1 MKRILFLLALLF
13 AAPAFGQDLGPKVV
27 ARLVAEQGSVAPGGA
42 VTVAL
47 EEVIAPQWHT
57 YWKNPGDAGAPT
69 QVTWTLPPG
78 WTAGDIQWPVPKRL
92 PVGPLMDY
100 GYEGKVWLLTK
111 LTAPADARPGET
123 VTLRAAASWLVCKN
137 ICVPEEAAL
146 TLNVTVAPS
155 SDSKSGKPDA
165 AVAKDFAA
173 TRALLPIASPWKFTY
188 SIGSGGALGN
198 NLDLYVAAPSLATAH
213 PTTVD
218 FFPGRTGLIKN
229 AAPQVVGYA
238 KDGLVLRLTPGA
250 KVSGL
255 LEGVLVLTS
264 SDGSVQAL
272 EVSAPPGPVPAASFE
287 SAPASGDLTLW
298 LAILFAFIGGL
309 VLNVMPCVLP
319 ILAMKALSL
328 ATHGDK
334 GRGESFAY
342 SLGAVLSFAV
352 FGLAILL
359 LRDAGASVGW
369 GFQLQS
375 PIAVAGFALLV
386 FAVGLNLSGLFE
398 VGSVTAGETL
408 TQKSGFMG
416 AFFTGVLAVAVAAPC
431 TAPFMAGALGFALTQ
446 SFAVALAVFV
456 ALGIGFALPFL
467 LLGIWPKA
475 LAFMPRPG
483 AWMLTFKQFLAFPMY
498 GAAAWLVWV
507 LAQEAGPRGVIIAL
521 AAMVGLALA
530 AWTWSVTRNAA
541 SRGRG
546 IGAVFALLVLLAS
559 LYIVSQLHG
568 AQAAAPAATTK
579 GEAYTAAKLASLRAA
594 NKPVFVDATAAWCI
608 TCLVNEDAVLSKDNV
623 KSAFAAKG
631 ITYMVADWTNQNPEI
646 TALLKQNGR
655 SGVPMYLYYAPGAP
669 NPVILPQILTEA
681 GVLGV
686 L

>member
-1 MKRILFLLALLF
+1 MKHLLLFFAFLF
-13 AAPAFGQDLGPKVV
+13 AAPAFAQDQGPKVH
-27 ARLVAEQGSVAPGGA
+27 ARLVAEQSSVAPGGV

-47 EEVIAPQWHT
+47 EEVIAPEWHT
-57 YWKNPGDAGAPT
+57 YWKNPGDAGSPT
-69 QVTWTLPPG
+69 QVTWSLPAG
-78 WTAGDIQWPVPKRL
+78 WTADGIQWPRPKRL

-100 GYEGKVWLLTK
+100 GYEGKVWLLTR
-111 LTAPADARPGET
+111 LTAPADAKPGEA
-123 VTLRAAASWLVCKN
+123 VTIRAAASWLVCKN

-146 TLNVTVAPS
+146 TLNLVVGEA
-155 SDSKSGKPDA
+155 KPDA
-165 AVAKDFAA
+165 AVAKDFAT
-173 TRALLPIASPWKFTY
+173 TRALLPIASPWKFNY
-188 SIGSGGALGN
+188 ALGS
-198 NLDLYVAAPSLATAH
+198 NLDLYAAAPSLATAH
-213 PTTVD
+213 PTSVD

-272 EVSAPPGPVPAASFE
+272 EVSAPPGPVPAAEFTA
-287 SAPASGDLTLW
+287 APGSGDLTLW
-298 LAILFAFIGGL
+298 FAILFAFIGGL
-309 VLNVMPCVLP
+309 ILNVMPCVLP
-319 ILAMKALSL
+319 ILAMKALAL
-328 ATHGDK
+328 ANHGDK

-342 SLGAVLSFAV
+342 SLGAILSFAV

-408 TQKSGFMG
+408 TQKNGLTG

-446 SFAVALAVFV
+446 SFAIALAVFV
-456 ALGIGFALPFL
+456 ALGVGFALPFL

-507 LAQEAGPRGVIIAL
+507 LAQEAGPKGVIIAL

-530 AWTWSVTRNAA
+530 AWTWSVTRNAS

-546 IGAVFALLVLLAS
+546 IGAVTAILVLLAS
-559 LYIVSQLHG
+559 LYVVSQLKG
-568 AQAAAPAATTK
+568 AAAAAPVATTK
-579 GEAYTAAKLASLRAA
+579 GEAYTAAKLAGLRAA

-608 TCLVNEDAVLSKDNV
+608 TCLVNEDAVLSKDSV
-623 KSAFAAKG
+623 KSAFANRNV
-631 ITYMVADWTNQNPEI
+631 TYMVADWTNQNPEI
-646 TALLKQNGR
+646 TALLKENGR
-655 SGVPMYLYYAPGAP
+655 SGVPMYLYYAPGAAT
-669 NPVILPQILTEA
+669 PVILPQILTEA
-681 GVLGV
+681 EVIKAVGG
-686 L
+686 

>member
-1 MKRILFLLALLF
+1 MKSILFLLALLF
-13 AAPAFGQDLGPKVV
+13 VAPAFGQEQGGKVV
-27 ARLVAEQGSVAPGGA
+27 ARLVAEQGAVAPGGG

-57 YWKNPGDAGAPT
+57 YWKNPGDAGSPT

-78 WTAGDIQWPVPKRL
+78 WTAEGIQWPRPKRL

-111 LTAPADARPGET
+111 LTAPADAKPGET
-123 VTLRAAASWLVCKN
+123 VTIRAAASWLVCKN

-146 TLNVTVAPS
+146 TLNVVVGE
-155 SDSKSGKPDA
+155 GKPDA

-173 TRALLPIASPWKFTY
+173 TRALLPIASPWKLNY
-188 SIGSGGALGN
+188 ALGS
-198 NLDLYVAAPSLATAH
+198 NLDLYVAAPSLAKAH
-213 PTTVD
+213 PTSVD

-238 KDGLVLRLTPGA
+238 KDGLVLRMMPGA

-272 EVSAPPGPVPAASFE
+272 EVSAPPGPVPAAEFTA
-287 SAPASGDLTLW
+287 APASGDLTLW
-298 LAILFAFIGGL
+298 FAILFAFIGGL
-309 VLNVMPCVLP
+309 ILNVMPCVLP

-328 ATHGDK
+328 ANHGDK

-342 SLGAVLSFAV
+342 SLGAILSFAV

-408 TQKSGFMG
+408 TQKSGLTG

-446 SFAVALAVFV
+446 SFAIALAVFV
-456 ALGIGFALPFL
+456 ALGVGFALPFL

-507 LAQEAGPRGVIIAL
+507 LAQEAGPKGVIVAL
-521 AAMVGLALA
+521 AAMVGIALA
-530 AWTWSVTRNAA
+530 AWTWSVTRNAS

-546 IGAVFALLVLLAS
+546 IGAVAAILVLLAS
-559 LYIVSQLHG
+559 LYVISQLKG
-568 AQAAAPAATTK
+568 AQAAAPVATTR

-608 TCLVNEDAVLSKDNV
+608 TCLVNEDAVLSKDSV

-631 ITYMVADWTNQNPEI
+631 VTYMVADWTNQNPEI
-646 TALLKQNGR
+646 TALLKENGR
-655 SGVPMYLYYAPGAP
+655 SGVPMYLYYASGASS
-669 NPVILPQILTEA
+669 PVILPQILTEA
-681 GVLGV
+681 GVIKAVGG
-686 L
+686 